1 MFREKTAPSFC
12 RGRNGA
18 VPVFSKSYA
27 KRRKA
32 FKIEEISIYKGE
44 KKMKYKDWLCAWLKL
59 YVKPTT
65 KTRTYEKYAD
75 TVRLHVAPYLGE
87 RELGELTGI
96 ALQRYVV
103 GLSERGNKKSG
114 QGLSP
119 STVNGIVTLVQ
130 RSLRCAV
137 SAGMAST
144 QAANE
149 IRRPKMFPKKTAC
162 FTFSEQK
169 KIERYILQ
177 GKKSVLY
184 GILFCFYSGLRI
196 GELLALTWED
206 IDFGRRILTVKK
218 TCRDTYVGGKYVK
231 AFSTPKTAS
240 SAREIPLPERLLSL
254 LNGIRRNG
262 RGKFVVSRGGEGV
275 SVRSYQKTFELLLRK
290 LNIPRRGFHAIRH
303 TFATRAL
310 EVGMDVK
317 TLSEI
322 LGHKNSAITLNCYAH
337 SFLEHKS
344 AMMAKMSRALP

>member
-1 MFREKTAPSFC
+1 
-12 RGRNGA
+12 
-18 VPVFSKSYA
+18 
-27 KRRKA
+27 
-32 FKIEEISIYKGE
+32 
-44 KKMKYKDWLCAWLKL
+44 MKYKDWLCAWLKL

-149 IRRPKMFPKKTAC
+149 IRRPKMFPQKTAC

-177 GKKSVLY
+177 GKKSILY

-206 IDFGRRILTVKK
+206 VDFGRRILTVKK
-218 TCRDTYVGGKYVK
+218 HAGIHTSEGNTSRRFPRRKRRVPPGKSPFPNACFPCRTASGGAAGESLSCPAGEK
-231 AFSTPKTAS
+231 AF
-240 SAREIPLPERLLSL
+240 RCGR
-254 LNGIRRNG
+254 IRKPSN
-262 RGKFVVSRGGEGV
+262 SC
-275 SVRSYQKTFELLLRK
+275 
-290 LNIPRRGFHAIRH
+290 
-303 TFATRAL
+303 
-310 EVGMDVK
+310 
-317 TLSEI
+317 SE
-322 LGHKNSAITLNCYAH
+322 S
-337 SFLEHKS
+337 
-344 AMMAKMSRALP
+344 